1 MFRYFS
7 QSEAWLTHLTAGM
20 GEVCGQDKFKFNF
33 RMIDY
38 KEDFGTCQPHRDFG
52 LVTLVQ
58 QNSVSGLKVELAGE
72 MVDVPE
78 DWSLLLAGWCLHLS
92 SNGKVPAPLHQV
104 TSPRVRRLSC
114 VTFLAPE
121 PGQVLDPVLA
131 EGATP
136 LYRTVRAGELK
147 MMMAK
152 RWRVREG
159 TLPAGD
165 DHQTSQDDFV
175 FNNLKI

>member
-1 MFRYFS
+1 MYSVSISIFS
-7 QSEAWLTHLTAGM
+7 L
-20 GEVCGQDKFKFNF
+20 
-33 RMIDY
+33 
-38 KEDFGTCQPHRDFG
+38 RDFG

-58 QNSVSGLKVELAGE
+58 QNDVSGLKVELAGE